1 MADRRSAPQSA
12 PQISPSREE
21 QVRICVRQELASQNR
36 GNPGIQSL
44 VQRTRQL
51 INASASSAAGRLS
64 GAAIHLQ
71 NNGRNE
77 PSGGRD
83 TKRPNAVPAHSLRFK
98 KKAAKTPSA
107 KVQQVPKSVYLLR
120 VPEAKADEEYVLID
134 NMIIPKGQFDLS
146 PESSEDD
153 IRTELVSLFKTKL
166 PMVTSFDFDFVR
178 RDRNT
183 ISVPVVKE
191 NHKWDFKHVKH
202 LCGTGRL
209 YVRLNVPEYTLESP
223 DEETESTESVCEET
237 GMSSQQA
244 FQPNVQ
250 PDSHR
255 MIPQVPNEVST
266 SRESQSSL
274 IDDSVDSLSSIFTNT
289 SRETVREYVLA
300 YQNIELAADALSQD
314 IFKEQPEEN
323 KDVHQILNKLKFSMK
338 PYMYSEKLKV
348 DKEDIVV
355 DFFHYYKSGEFD
367 PSVPIKIQMRGEPA
381 VDTGGVLRQAFTDVF
396 SEIANGSSSLRLFR
410 GVDASRLTPIYSSE
424 HVLTGVF
431 EVLRKMIAHSLIQ
444 GGPGFPYLAPS
455 IYWYI
460 ATGDLS
466 EAVARC
472 SFVDVGDHELACFV
486 ERVRMNFFVLK

>member
-1 MADRRSAPQSA
+1 
-12 PQISPSREE
+12 
-21 QVRICVRQELASQNR
+21 
-36 GNPGIQSL
+36 
-44 VQRTRQL
+44 
-51 INASASSAAGRLS
+51 
-64 GAAIHLQ
+64 
-71 NNGRNE
+71 
-77 PSGGRD
+77 
-83 TKRPNAVPAHSLRFK
+83 
-98 KKAAKTPSA
+98 
-107 KVQQVPKSVYLLR
+107 
-120 VPEAKADEEYVLID
+120 
-134 NMIIPKGQFDLS
+134 
-146 PESSEDD
+146 
-153 IRTELVSLFKTKL
+153 
-166 PMVTSFDFDFVR
+166 
-178 RDRNT
+178 
-183 ISVPVVKE
+183 
-191 NHKWDFKHVKH
+191 
-202 LCGTGRL
+202 
-209 YVRLNVPEYTLESP
+209 
-223 DEETESTESVCEET
+223 
-237 GMSSQQA
+237 
-244 FQPNVQ
+244 
-250 PDSHR
+250 
-255 MIPQVPNEVST
+255 MIPQVPNEAST

-289 SRETVREYVLA
+289 SRETVRESVLA

-348 DKEDIVV
+348 DKEDIVM

-367 PSVPIKIQMRGEPA
+367 PSVPIKVQMRGEPA
-381 VDTGGVLRQAFTDVF
+381 VDTVGVLRQAFTDVF

-431 EVLRKMIAHSLIQ
+431 EVLGKMIAHSLIQ